1 MRPLGLTLAF
11 LCLLAA
17 APLSARPITEEPRNR
32 ELDHGKFTIKVR
44 DHVIGAENFGIEA
57 RADSINCLARSFVT
71 QHTDKGDEQ
80 IEKFV
85 GISLGRMDW
94 ALRFYQSEETFRGET
109 YVRGVLMDPSDTAF
123 TVYKEK
129 KGGGGAANRLSAAPG
144 RTFVLDSGLY
154 TLFDLMCVYLG
165 EQTFTSRPL
174 NILTFGEPDTVMEAT
189 VTDLGHETIR
199 WGSRPVSAR
208 KLQFSQGNMRFD
220 VWVDKTGRMLRLAHA
235 PSGLLVEREPEAA
248 AKPAAPAKK
257 PAASAPK
264 PSASPAAP
272 KPGG

>member
-1 MRPLGLTLAF
+1 MRTLRLSLA
-11 LCLLAA
+11 LVCLLGA
-17 APLSARPITEEPRNR
+17 APLSARPITEEPRYR

-44 DHVIGAENFGIEA
+44 DHVIGAEDFGIEA
-57 RADSINCLARSFVT
+57 RADSINCLARSSMT
-71 QHTDKGDEQ
+71 QRTDKGDEQ
-80 IEKFV
+80 IDKLL

-94 ALRFYQSEETFRGET
+94 ALRYYRSEETFRGET
-109 YVRGVLMDPSDTAF
+109 LVRGVLMDPSDTAF
-123 TVYKEK
+123 TVYKERK
-129 KGGGGAANRLSAAPG
+129 DGGGRANRLAAAPG

-165 EQTFTSRPL
+165 DQTFTSRPL
-174 NILTFGEPDTVMEAT
+174 NILTFGEPDTVIEAV

-199 WGSRPVSAR
+199 WAAKPVSAR
-208 KLQFSQGNMRFD
+208 KLEFAQGNMRFE

-235 PSGLLVEREPEAA
+235 PSGLLVERE
-248 AKPAAPAKK
+248 AKPAPPAKK

-264 PSASPAAP
+264 PASPGVAP

>member
-1 MRPLGLTLAF
+1 MRTLRLSLALLF
-11 LCLLAA
+11 LLAA

-32 ELDHGKFTIKVR
+32 ELDHGKFTIKIH

-57 RADSINCLARSFVT
+57 RADSINCQAKSSMT
-71 QHTDKGDEQ
+71 QRTEKGDEQ
-80 IEKFV
+80 VDKLV

-94 ALRFYQSEETFRGET
+94 ALRFYQSEETFRGVT
-109 YVRGVLMDPSDTAF
+109 FVRGVVMDPSDTAF
-123 TVYKEK
+123 TVFKERK
-129 KGGGGAANRLSAAPG
+129 EGGGTANRLAAAPG

-165 EQTFTSRPL
+165 DQTFTSRPL
-174 NILTFGEPDTVMEAT
+174 NILTFGEPDTVIEAQ

-199 WGSRPVSAR
+199 WAAKPVSAR
-208 KLQFSQGNMRFD
+208 KLEFSQGNMRFE
-220 VWVDKTGRMLRLAHA
+220 VWVDKTGRMLRLVHA
-235 PSGLLVEREPEAA
+235 PSGLLVERAPE

-264 PSASPAAP
+264 RASPGVAP